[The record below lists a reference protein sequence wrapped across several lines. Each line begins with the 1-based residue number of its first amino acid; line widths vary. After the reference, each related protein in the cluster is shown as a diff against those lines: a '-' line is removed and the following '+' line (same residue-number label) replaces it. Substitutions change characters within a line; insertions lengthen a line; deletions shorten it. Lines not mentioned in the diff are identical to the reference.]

1 MKRKKKYLHV
11 SFCACKDPYTLHLT
25 SAEDAWQ
32 KKHLDRDGHD
42 ENKRE
47 SQRCHSR
54 HDRPEDSQTDHLYRS
69 VQMHPQG
76 PHLRIQSQKI
86 SQDTQYKPVLPSI
99 LLISVKYLI
108 PLLQHATATVP
119 INEQKT
125 DWGPDLAHVGVIGVV
140 FRGHQQQ
147 KDPFCHL
154 DTIQ

>member
-1 MKRKKKYLHV
+1 M

>member
-1 MKRKKKYLHV
+1 MCLCV
-11 SFCACKDPYTLHLT
+11 CKDPYTLHLS

-76 PHLRIQSQKI
+76 PHLRIQSQKF
-86 SQDTQYKPVLPSI
+86 SQDTAQTSSTFHIV
-99 LLISVKYLI
+99 
-108 PLLQHATATVP
+108 
-119 INEQKT
+119 
-125 DWGPDLAHVGVIGVV
+125 D
-140 FRGHQQQ
+140 
-147 KDPFCHL
+147 FCEVS
-154 DTIQ
+154 DTITAACYCHSTY